1 MSISEKLRLVF
12 TELKVNQTLF
22 ARNVGISV
30 GNFSD
35 IMNGKIN
42 PSSMALQKM
51 AEVYNVNLNW
61 LLTGEGSMFIDN
73 AAISRIPIYDI
84 KASAGFGRN
93 GDFEHPPVKGFFE
106 LDTTLLE
113 KYKGRVRV
121 VEVEGDSMSPTFL
134 HGQFVVFVENLIQS
148 DGIYIINKNGSIL
161 IKRIQ
166 FKPAENKMIIISDNS
181 NYEKEIVDTND
192 FNGYILVIGKV
203 FFKVSGC

>member
-1 MSISEKLRLVF
+1 MSIGNRFKEIREYLKLSQADFAKKLNVSQVGLSNYENDNREVS
-12 TELKVNQTLF
+12 TEIKITLF
-22 ARNVGISV
+22 KEYSI
-30 GNFSD
+30 
-35 IMNGKIN
+35 
-42 PSSMALQKM
+42 
-51 AEVYNVNLNW
+51 NLNW
-61 LLTGEGSMFIDN
+61 LFTGEGTMFIEN
-73 AAISRIPIYDI
+73 AAISKIPIYDI

-134 HGQFVVFVENLIQS
+134 HGQYVVFVENLIQS

-166 FKPAENKMIIISDNS
+166 FKPSENKMIIISDNP

>member
-35 IMNGKIN
+35 IINGKIN

-51 AEVYNVNLNW
+51 AEVYSVNLNW
-61 LLTGEGSMFIDN
+61 LLTGEGTMFIDN